1 MRAVRT
7 LRPFLALVVAAAL
20 AACAQAPQAPK
31 RPMTADYEPSVG
43 QEGKDVVWVPSPG
56 AMVKA
61 MLDLAEVT
69 EDDYLV
75 DLGSGDGRTV
85 IAAALRGAR
94 AHGVEYDADLVEVSR
109 RRAQAAG
116 VAGRASFEKE
126 DLF

>member
-94 AHGVEYDADLVEVSR
+94 A
-109 RRAQAAG
+109 
-116 VAGRASFEKE
+116 
-126 DLF
+126 